1 MAQFYKELKDLRVSK
16 EISLEDLESKT
27 KINIKYLNAIEQGD
41 FDILPTPYLRLFI
54 RAYAIE
60 IGGNAERALEQLDS
74 FVGNNRSTA
83 ATSQIK
89 NIDKEENKIDDNF
102 SFLNLLSDSNLKL
115 RNDILKVSLLS
126 ILFIFSI
133 IIIKNIS
140 DETKNLNTNSSQ
152 NTYKN
157 QMKII
162 DDEELLINYAED
174 KFIEKSLNMEPP
186 FFLSVNA
193 NSELS
198 MLIEQDTLD
207 TYTEL
212 LYPGTEINLQGF
224 ISKAK
229 IIFSNTENIKVRLN
243 GKELSI
249 IENYP
254 HPLKLIIQSS
264 PPSISIRL
272 FTPLN

>member
-1 MAQFYKELKDLRVSK
+1 MAQFYKELKDLRISK
-16 EISLEDLESKT
+16 EISLEDLEFKT

-54 RAYAIE
+54 RAYALE

-74 FVGNNRSTA
+74 FVGGSRPVA
-83 ATSQIK
+83 APSQLK
-89 NIDKEENKIDDNF
+89 NTEKDENTIDENF
-102 SFLNLLSDSNLKL
+102 SFFNLLSESNLKL

-133 IIIKNIS
+133 LIIKNIS
-140 DETKNLNTNSSQ
+140 SETESFKSNASQ
-152 NTYKN
+152 NGYKN
-157 QMKII
+157 QIKVI
-162 DDEELLINYAED
+162 DDEELLLNYAED
-174 KFIEKSLNMEPP
+174 KFIEKSLNTEPP
-186 FFLSVNA
+186 FFLSINA

-198 MLIEQDTLD
+198 MLIEQDTID

-224 ISKAK
+224 VSKAK
-229 IIFSNTENIKVRLN
+229 IIFSNTDKIKARLN
-243 GKELSI
+243 GEELSI

-264 PPSISIRL
+264 PPSISIK
-272 FTPLN
+272 FYPPLN

>member
-1 MAQFYKELKDLRVSK
+1 M
-16 EISLEDLESKT
+16 
-27 KINIKYLNAIEQGD
+27 
-41 FDILPTPYLRLFI
+41 
-54 RAYAIE
+54 
-60 IGGNAERALEQLDS
+60 
-74 FVGNNRSTA
+74 
-83 ATSQIK
+83 
-89 NIDKEENKIDDNF
+89 
-102 SFLNLLSDSNLKL
+102 
-115 RNDILKVSLLS
+115 S

-140 DETKNLNTNSSQ
+140 SETESLNTNSLQ
-152 NTYKN
+152 KAYKN
-157 QMKII
+157 QIKII
-162 DDEELLINYAED
+162 DDEELLLNYAED

-193 NSELS
+193 DSELS
-198 MLIEQDTLD
+198 MLIEQDTID

-212 LYPGTEINLQGF
+212 LYPGSEINLQGF

-229 IIFSNTENIKVRLN
+229 IIFSNTENIKARLN

>member
-1 MAQFYKELKDLRVSK
+1 MAQFYKELKDLRISK
-16 EISLEDLESKT
+16 EITLEDLESKT
-27 KINIKYLNAIEQGD
+27 KINVKYLDAIEQGD
-41 FDILPTPYLRLFI
+41 FDILPAPYLRLFI
-54 RAYAIE
+54 RAYAVE
-60 IGGNAERALEQLDS
+60 IGGDAERALEQLDS
-74 FVGNNRSTA
+74 FIGNSRSTA
-83 ATSQIK
+83 TNSQIK
-89 NIDKEENKIDDNF
+89 NTDKEETKIDENF
-102 SFLNLLSDSNLKL
+102 SFLNLLSQSNLKL

-133 IIIKNIS
+133 IIIKNITS
-140 DETKNLNTNSSQ
+140 ETESFNINASQ
-152 NTYKN
+152 SAYKN
-157 QMKII
+157 QIKII
-162 DDEELLINYAED
+162 DDDELLLNYAED
-174 KFIEKSLNMEPP
+174 KFIEKSLNTEPP

-193 NSELS
+193 NNELS
-198 MLIEQDTLD
+198 MLIEQDTID

-229 IIFSNTENIKVRLN
+229 IIFSNTDNIKARLN
-243 GKELSI
+243 GEELSI

>member
-1 MAQFYKELKDLRVSK
+1 MAQFYKELKDLRISK
-16 EISLEDLESKT
+16 DISLEDLESKT
-27 KINIKYLNAIEQGD
+27 KINVKYLNAIEQGD

-54 RAYAIE
+54 RAYAVE
-60 IGGNAERALEQLDS
+60 IGGDAERALEQLDS
-74 FVGNNRSTA
+74 FVGNNRSTT

-89 NIDKEENKIDDNF
+89 NTDKDENKINENF
-102 SFLNLLSDSNLKL
+102 NFFSLLSESNLKL

-133 IIIKNIS
+133 IIIKSIS
-140 DETKNLNTNSSQ
+140 SETESVNTNSSQ
-152 NTYKN
+152 SAHKN
-157 QMKII
+157 QIKVI

-198 MLIEQDTLD
+198 MLIEQDTID

-224 ISKAK
+224 VSKAK
-229 IIFSNTENIKVRLN
+229 IIFSNTDKIKARLN
-243 GKELSI
+243 GEELSI

>member
-27 KINIKYLNAIEQGD
+27 KINVKYLNAIEQGD

-115 RNDILKVSLLS
+115 RNDILKVSVLS

-140 DETKNLNTNSSQ
+140 GEDESLNTNPSQ
-152 NTYKN
+152 NAYKN
-157 QMKII
+157 EINII

-186 FFLSVNA
+186 FFLSINA

-198 MLIEQDTLD
+198 MLIEQDTID

-229 IIFSNTENIKVRLN
+229 IIFSNTENIKARLN
-243 GKELSI
+243 GEELSI

-254 HPLKLIIQSS
+254 HPLKLIVQSS

>member
-27 KINIKYLNAIEQGD
+27 KINVKYLNAIEQGD
-41 FDILPTPYLRLFI
+41 FDILPTPYL
-54 RAYAIE
+54 
-60 IGGNAERALEQLDS
+60 GGNAERALEQLDS
-74 FVGNNRSTA
+74 FVGNSRSTA

-89 NIDKEENKIDDNF
+89 NTDNEENKIDDNF
-102 SFLNLLSDSNLKL
+102 SFYNLLSDSNLKL

-133 IIIKNIS
+133 MIIKNIS
-140 DETKNLNTNSSQ
+140 GDTDTLVKNSSQ
-152 NTYKN
+152 SAYKN
-157 QMKII
+157 QIKII

-186 FFLSVNA
+186 FFLSINA

-198 MLIEQDTLD
+198 MLIEQDTID

-229 IIFSNTENIKVRLN
+229 IIFSNTDNIKARLN
-243 GKELSI
+243 GEELSI

>member
-1 MAQFYKELKDLRVSK
+1 MAQFYKELKDLRISK

-41 FDILPTPYLRLFI
+41 FDILPSPYLRLFI
-54 RAYAIE
+54 RAYAVE
-60 IGGNAERALEQLDS
+60 IGGDSERALEQLDS
-74 FVGNNRSTA
+74 FVGNTRSTA
-83 ATSQIK
+83 TTSQMK
-89 NIDKEENKIDDNF
+89 TTDKDESKIDENF
-102 SFLNLLSDSNLKL
+102 SFFNLLSESNLKL

-126 ILFIFSI
+126 FLFIFSI

-140 DETKNLNTNSSQ
+140 NETGSLNTNSSQ
-152 NTYKN
+152 SAYKN
-157 QMKII
+157 QIKVIN
-162 DDEELLINYAED
+162 DEELLLNYAED
-174 KFIEKSLNMEPP
+174 KFIEKSLSTEPP

-198 MLIEQDTLD
+198 MIIEQDTID

-229 IIFSNTENIKVRLN
+229 IIFSNTDKIKARLN
-243 GKELSI
+243 GEELSI

>member
-1 MAQFYKELKDLRVSK
+1 MAQFYKELKDLRISK
-16 EISLEDLESKT
+16 DISLEDLESKT
-27 KINIKYLNAIEQGD
+27 KINVKYLNAIEQGD

-54 RAYAIE
+54 RAYAVE
-60 IGGNAERALEQLDS
+60 IGGDAERALEQLDS
-74 FVGNNRSTA
+74 FVGNNRPTTA
-83 ATSQIK
+83 SSQTK
-89 NIDKEENKIDDNF
+89 NIDKEENKIDENF
-102 SFLNLLSDSNLKL
+102 SFINLLSDSNLKL

-152 NTYKN
+152 STYKN

-229 IIFSNTENIKVRLN
+229 IIFSNTDNIKARLN
-243 GKELSI
+243 GEVLSI